1 MSLLRSPNA
10 GCGDDDCRDNRE
22 RCHFSL
28 LGASINMVA
37 MFRQDL
43 FQLPLFQGLTGDQ
56 IQQMLPLL
64 EICRFQRGQV
74 VFEQGKPADF
84 LFILRDGEVR
94 VDHKPYDGP
103 PLTVARIHSGDVFGW
118 SAAMGR
124 SEYTSAAVA
133 ETDCQALRMRGESLR
148 RLCEY
153 DPETGSLLL
162 ERLAA
167 AIAERLRNTYHEI
180 LSILTE
186 SIDPCADRNGKGEK

>member
-1 MSLLRSPNA
+1 
-10 GCGDDDCRDNRE
+10 
-22 RCHFSL
+22 
-28 LGASINMVA
+28 

-43 FQLPLFQGLTGDQ
+43 FRMPLFRGLTGEQ
-56 IQQMLPLL
+56 VQQMLPLM
-64 EICRFQRGQV
+64 EICRFTSGQV
-74 VFEQGKPADF
+74 VFEQGQPADY
-84 LFILRDGEVR
+84 LFVLREGQVR

-103 PLTVARIHSGDVFGW
+103 PLTVARIRPGEIFGW

-124 SEYTSAAVA
+124 DEYSSVAVA

-153 DPETGSLLL
+153 DPDTGRLLL

-167 AIAERLRNTYHEI
+167 AIAERLRNTYQEI

-186 SIDPCADRNGKGEK
+186 SIDPCGEKQEKDSHERPDDRLLS